1 MTGLTFQ
8 RPPYTQL
15 NGPEIQHFI
24 ENDLRYAVARLVELP
39 RPDPLQVSPWVGDE
53 RVAEGYP
60 TRPVQRCASLL
71 RDAHNRLW
79 RRIGC
84 VAAEGIG
91 LDNLD
96 AVGVATAALAG
107 KQLRSKMSW
116 DWAVACAVI
125 LQLSRALKCQAADD
139 LLMVCELHP
148 AYAKQHL
155 PVAELTSIVCGVHV
169 QLIAHILFKPVETGA
184 TGGRCRLLDR
194 WERSRLDA
202 NPHSFSRIR
211 RSRRRK
217 SPFRNAPI
225 RALAR
230 VLIWYPLGPVRIVA
244 YVGLRHGSSFRVSRG
259 YTTSRVA

>member
-84 VAAEGIG
+84 VAAEDIG

-116 DWAVACAVI
+116 DCAVACAVI
-125 LQLSRALKCQAADD
+125 LQLSRAPKCRPADD

-155 PVAELTSIVCGVHV
+155 PVAELTSIVCGVSCAIDCTHPL
-169 QLIAHILFKPVETGA
+169 QACRNWRDWRRMSPARSLGA
-184 TGGRCRLLDR
+184 LSARREPSLL
-194 WERSRLDA
+194 
-202 NPHSFSRIR
+202 
-211 RSRRRK
+211 
-217 SPFRNAPI
+217 
-225 RALAR
+225 LAD
-230 VLIWYPLGPVRIVA
+230 
-244 YVGLRHGSSFRVSRG
+244 
-259 YTTSRVA
+259 